1 MKEKRPGKIDLDA
14 PSSPLQAGL
23 SAFGAL
29 DALQALGSLPPGTA
43 PEPPPVPPGP
53 EKAAKTKR
61 GRLLLRREKKDRGG
75 KTVVVISGAA
85 PAEADELARALR
97 KALGC
102 GSSVADGEIVVQGD
116 QPAAVAAFLRDLGF
130 AVGGVT
136 A

>member
-1 MKEKRPGKIDLDA
+1 MKEKRPGKIDLSA
-14 PSSPLQAGL
+14 PSAPLQAGP

-29 DALQALGSLPPGTA
+29 DALAGALPPGPAAAAA
-43 PEPPPVPPGP
+43 PAPTPTPAPAR
-53 EKAAKTKR
+53 K
-61 GRLLLRREKKDRGG
+61 GRLILRRETKDRGG
-75 KTVVVISGAA
+75 KTVVVVSGAA
-85 PAEADELARALR
+85 PAEADGLARALR

-102 GSSVADGEIVVQGD
+102 GSSVAGGEIVVQGD